1 MKTPMNV
8 MTSLKK
14 KRKNQKGF
22 SLVELIVVLVIMAI
36 LAAALIPSLTGY
48 IRQTRQSNAKNEASS
63 CVSAAQTIASSAF
76 ADPAGNYAINGV
88 TINFTK
94 DCAGSTGTD
103 AYLAQTEAL
112 AEIPSGAN
120 IDSIKVD
127 DLNGKVSAMVYKTA
141 NGQTV
146 EYNGSTGAYTVDKNE
161 ASE

>member
-48 IRQTRQSNAKNEASS
+48 IRQTRQSTAKNEASM
-63 CVSAAQTIASSAF
+63 CVSAAQTISSSAF
-76 ADPAGNYAINGV
+76 ADPSGKYNWVYATAKTSTFSTFATGEAITSGDIIEEVKSMSEVPSAASITSITIDATTGV
-88 TINFTK
+88 VE
-94 DCAGSTGTD
+94 GLV
-103 AYLAQTEAL
+103 Y
-112 AEIPSGAN
+112 
-120 IDSIKVD
+120 
-127 DLNGKVSAMVYKTA
+127 VSA

-146 EYNGSTGAYTVDKNE
+146 KYVSGAYTVE
-161 ASE
+161 